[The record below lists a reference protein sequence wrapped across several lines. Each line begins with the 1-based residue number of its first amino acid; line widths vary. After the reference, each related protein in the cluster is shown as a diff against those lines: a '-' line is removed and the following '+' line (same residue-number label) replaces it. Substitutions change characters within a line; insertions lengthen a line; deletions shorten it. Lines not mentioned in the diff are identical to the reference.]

1 MAGGQ
6 PSEGGD
12 SVMTDPENAGAKQ
25 DGRFQ
30 RGRSGNPAGKPKGA
44 RHRTTVAIEALLEGQ
59 AAAIGQKCVEMAL
72 AGDTT
77 ALRLVLERI
86 APTRRGRPVR
96 FALPALDTAADLP
109 KALGAVLAAVA
120 EGSLTPDEA
129 VSLAQIVEVRRK
141 SIELVEIDARLA
153 VLEQSYGGVR

>member
-1 MAGGQ
+1 MTDESRNNAGETPFAGG
-6 PSEGGD
+6 
-12 SVMTDPENAGAKQ
+12 
-25 DGRFQ
+25 R
-30 RGRSGNPAGKPKGA
+30 RGRPFAAGNPGRPKGA
-44 RHRTTVAIEALLEGQ
+44 RHKSTLAIEALLEGQ
-59 AAAIGQKCVEMAL
+59 ATAIGQKCVEMAL

-77 ALRLVLERI
+77 ALRLAMERI

-129 VSLAQIVEVRRK
+129 VSLAQIVEVRRRA
-141 SIELVEIDARLA
+141 IELVEIDARLA
-153 VLEQSYGGVR
+153 VLEQSQGGAR